1 MLTGARQK
9 LIEDLAARNGEVV
22 ISALAKQLG
31 VSVETVRRDITAL
44 CDEGKLIKVHGGAVS
59 ATRPVA
65 ESDYQKRRAEGSQI
79 KQQLGAYAAGL
90 VESHD
95 VVAISTGSTMEAVA
109 GNLGDGA
116 DATVITNSTAVASLV
131 QQRCRCILLG
141 GQLHPDEG
149 YTFGPV
155 TAEQLAGFHT
165 DKAFIA
171 ASAVSA
177 DGLMTTGIEEGDLAR
192 KMIENASHVILVV
205 QSTKIGARSVY
216 RYAGL
221 DVVDE
226 IVTDAHRPLD
236 PQFKKAVR
244 ELGIK
249 LHIV

>member
-22 ISALAKQLG
+22 VSALAKQLG
-31 VSVETVRRDITAL
+31 VSVETIRRDITSL
-44 CDEGKLIKVHGGAVS
+44 CEAGKLIKVHGGAVS

-65 ESDYQKRRAEGSQI
+65 ESDYQKRRSEGSRV
-79 KQQLGAYAAGL
+79 KQQLGVYAAGL
-90 VESHD
+90 VEPND
-95 VVAISTGSTMEAVA
+95 VIAISTGSTMEAVA
-109 GNLGDGA
+109 ANLDNA
-116 DATVITNSTAVASLV
+116 SATVITNSTAVASVV
-131 QQRCRCILLG
+131 QQRCRCVLLG

-155 TAEQLAGFHT
+155 TTAQLRGFHT
-165 DKAFIA
+165 DKAFIT
-171 ASAVSA
+171 ASAVGV

-192 KMIENASHVILVV
+192 QMLETAAQVILVV

-221 DVVDE
+221 EAIDV
-226 IVTDAHRPLD
+226 IVTDDQRPLD
-236 PQFKKAVR
+236 PQFEKTVR
-244 ELGIK
+244 DLGIK